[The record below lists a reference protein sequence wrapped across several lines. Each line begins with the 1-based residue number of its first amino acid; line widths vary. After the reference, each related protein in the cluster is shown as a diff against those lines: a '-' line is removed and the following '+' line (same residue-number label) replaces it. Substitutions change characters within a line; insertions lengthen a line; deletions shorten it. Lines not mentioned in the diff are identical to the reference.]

1 MDMIVQK
8 VAAALRQGEGVKPR
22 AASSRACC
30 GDESR
35 LPARQFITAQALHAR
50 LQGGGHVELA
60 ANEFLTPA
68 AQDLVGQMQLSVT
81 RKTSAA
87 PAEIPSA
94 SAGRLQAGA
103 ATLTPTAALPSI
115 SCPTG
120 PYALLV
126 DSHNEKTLTTVAS
139 LGREGIRLLEF
150 RPADC
155 PIANMQALCDAIGR
169 GQLAGG
175 VAILKYAADAMIL
188 ANKHQGVRAVQGTRV
203 ESVAGAVR
211 HVAANLLIL
220 EHGFSTFYELRAM
233 IRTFVT
239 DRMLC
244 GIATDVLAA
253 IARAEA
259 R

>member
-1 MDMIVQK
+1 MDTIVQQV
-8 VAAALRQGEGVKPR
+8 VAAMRQGEGAKPR

-30 GDESR
+30 GEESR
-35 LPARQFITAQALHAR
+35 LPARQFITAQALQRR
-50 LQGGGHVELA
+50 LQGGGSHLELA
-60 ANEFLTPA
+60 TNEFLTPA

-81 RKTSAA
+81 RKTSAT
-87 PAEIPSA
+87 PAEKPSPSA
-94 SAGRLQAGA
+94 ARP
-103 ATLTPTAALPSI
+103 TPTAALPSI

-155 PIANMQALCDAIGR
+155 PIANMQALCEAIGR

-175 VAILKYAADAMIL
+175 VAILKYAADAVIL

-203 ESVAGAVR
+203 ASVAGAVR

-233 IRTFVT
+233 IRTFVA